1 MGNAIS
7 YNETPFELSLGEKGT
22 IRGLQFDNKSC
33 RYAGVPYALPP
44 TGEHRWRKPRPL
56 PASYT
61 YGGANGDPYDAT
73 RFKAVCPQKA
83 FHVGNAEGGSGAY
96 SEDCLFVNIWTPVR
110 QDYDD
115 GKKWPV
121 MLWLHGGWFQMGDPS
136 QEPGMDPTE
145 MISTGGLNA
154 IVVAIGYRLNVFG
167 FLAGQTLLSESGGD
181 SGGNFGLWD
190 QRMAAEWVKDN
201 ISFFGGDPNNITLA
215 GRSAGAYSVEAQML
229 HEFRKPAPGNSLF
242 RRIFM
247 DSNAIPA
254 QPKSLT
260 DGQEQFDE
268 LCAHFNIDATS
279 SVDGKLASLRQISA
293 LDLVKAIPHLKQHTF
308 RPATDEIFIQS
319 GMVEYLQGQE
329 FANEFKTRGYRILIG
344 EVLNEETLYSVYN
357 GPTEP
362 TIEALQ
368 LQVSN
373 YYAPEVTDRILQ
385 CYELPK
391 SDNLEEWKTL
401 FGQIISDGQV
411 RAPSRALVKHLVTN
425 GVDIRNTWRYQIAY
439 RPSFID
445 ETVAPMSFGVAHAM
459 DKPFWNFSICHGPT
473 PDERR
478 LMQDWI
484 QILIAFVND
493 DEDYEFG
500 TNAVDEMRLAAP
512 QATIEVQQDKRWHE
526 LVRIGEVF
534 AGKSL

>member
-1 MGNAIS
+1 MGNTIS

-73 RFKAVCPQKA
+73 RFRAVCPQKA

-110 QDYDD
+110 QDYDN

-229 HEFRKPAPGNSLF
+229 YEFRKPAPGNSLF

-279 SVDGKLASLRQISA
+279 SVDGKLASLRQIST

-308 RPATDEIFIQS
+308 RPVTDEIFIQS

-329 FANEFKTRGYRILIG
+329 FANEFKARGYRILIG
-344 EVLNEETLYSVYN
+344 EVLNEETLYSAYN

-385 CYELPK
+385 CYELLK

-439 RPSFID
+439 RLSFID

-459 DKPFWNFSICHGPT
+459 DKPFW
-473 PDERR
+473 
-478 LMQDWI
+478 
-484 QILIAFVND
+484 
-493 DEDYEFG
+493 
-500 TNAVDEMRLAAP
+500 
-512 QATIEVQQDKRWHE
+512 K
-526 LVRIGEVF
+526 
-534 AGKSL
+534 